1 MKEPQSILIV
11 EDNSDH
17 LELTKLALK
26 KALENILIKE
36 ASCGAECMQ
45 IISNSD
51 FDLVILDYSLPDQ
64 NGIEVLESI
73 RNLKPELPILMVT
86 GQGNERLAV
95 QAMKKGANDYFIKS
109 PGYLTTLPVTVSRLF
124 KENEKK
130 SRLDTM
136 EIEKQLDT
144 LEIQRINEKLVEKN
158 KKLQELNKI
167 KTQFV
172 SNIGHELRTP
182 LNGILGYTELL
193 KDGIYGDINK
203 TQSDAL
209 QNIMTSGTH
218 LLNLINELL
227 DFAKIQSG
235 KFKIYKEISSAYSIV
250 NAAIST
256 VKPSLEEK
264 GIRLL
269 CSFEDNLPQFYVDSQ
284 KIYQVLLNILSNA
297 VKFTSD
303 GEIEVKIFKKKKHI
317 QFEVRDTGI
326 GMSKHEINEI
336 FQDFRQLD
344 GSFTRNHGGTGLGLS
359 LAKYLIELHGGE
371 INAES
376 CPNKGSHF
384 FFKLPIED
392 HEVNS

>member
-95 QAMKKGANDYFIKS
+95 QAIKKGANDYFIKS
-109 PGYLTTLPVTVSRLF
+109 PGYLTTLPVTVARLF

-193 KDGIYGDINK
+193 KDGIYGEITK

-235 KFKIYKEISSAYSIV
+235 KFKIYKEISSAYSIAK
-250 NAAIST
+250 AAIST

-269 CSFEDNLPQFYVDSQ
+269 CSFEDNLPQFFVDSQ

-326 GMSKHEINEI
+326 GMSKHELDEI

-344 GSFTRNHGGTGLGLS
+344 GSFTRSHGGTGLGLS

-376 CPNKGSHF
+376 CPNRGSNF

-392 HEVNS
+392 HR

>member
-1 MKEPQSILIV
+1 MKETQSILIV

-26 KALENILIKE
+26 KELEGIRIKE
-36 ASCGAECMQ
+36 ASCGEECMQ
-45 IISNSD
+45 IVGISD

-250 NAAIST
+250 NAAIVT
-256 VKPSLEEK
+256 V
-264 GIRLL
+264 
-269 CSFEDNLPQFYVDSQ
+269 
-284 KIYQVLLNILSNA
+284 
-297 VKFTSD
+297 
-303 GEIEVKIFKKKKHI
+303 
-317 QFEVRDTGI
+317 
-326 GMSKHEINEI
+326 
-336 FQDFRQLD
+336 
-344 GSFTRNHGGTGLGLS
+344 
-359 LAKYLIELHGGE
+359 
-371 INAES
+371 
-376 CPNKGSHF
+376 
-384 FFKLPIED
+384 
-392 HEVNS
+392 

>member
-95 QAMKKGANDYFIKS
+95 QAIKKGANDYFIKS
-109 PGYLTTLPVTVSRLF
+109 PGYLTTLPVTVARLF

-193 KDGIYGDINK
+193 KDGIYGEITK

-235 KFKIYKEISSAYSIV
+235 KFKIYKEISSAYSIAK
-250 NAAIST
+250 AAIST

-269 CSFEDNLPQFYVDSQ
+269 CSFEDNLPQIFVDSQ

-326 GMSKHEINEI
+326 GMSKHELDEI

-344 GSFTRNHGGTGLGLS
+344 GSFTRSHGGTGLGLS

-376 CPNKGSHF
+376 CPNRGSNF

-392 HEVNS
+392 HR